1 MCFASGPS
9 KLRCSQDSRL
19 KTDPFAQFA
28 SSLLGYGI
36 LFDQSSSP
44 VETSGT
50 VKSIFTLKKDTTFS
64 RS

>member
-50 VKSIFTLKKDTTFS
+50 VKSIFT
-64 RS
+64 